1 VININKILFVI
12 IISLFCLTKGNAL
25 IQDSLFATVGNKAIT
40 HSDIVKEIKITLILN
55 GQSFSED
62 QRKRLETT
70 AIKTAIKRAIKKI
83 EVEKYESLEINQ
95 ADLNKELNKLAAGS
109 NMDLDTLKSVFIA
122 NGIDFSNVVDQV
134 RLELLWNGLMFELY
148 KNRLSINIDEIDEQL
163 KSIELEKQIK
173 EYLLSEIIIKSVSKE
188 KVESKIEEVKNKI
201 KIEGFEKVARNISI
215 SETSTKGGDLGWISE
230 NIISEEFKSG
240 IINTPVGNVTEPIL
254 LPAGILFLKVRDKRE
269 LKKFIDLEDAKNQLV
284 NAEKTKILNMH
295 SLSHYDKLK
304 RSIAI
309 NYFE

>member
-1 VININKILFVI
+1 MININKILFVI

-40 HSDIVKEIKITLILN
+40 HLDIVKEIKITLILN

-95 ADLNKELNKLAAGS
+95 ADLDKELNKLAAGS

-269 LKKFIDLEDAKNQLV
+269 LKKFINLEDAKNQLV

>member
-1 VININKILFVI
+1 MININKILFVI
-12 IISLFCLTKGNAL
+12 IISLFCFTKGNAL

-40 HSDIVKEIKITLILN
+40 HLDIVKEIKITLILN

-95 ADLNKELNKLAAGS
+95 ADLDKELNKLAAGS

>member
-1 VININKILFVI
+1 MININKILFVI

-83 EVEKYESLEINQ
+83 EVEKYESLKINQ
-95 ADLNKELNKLAAGS
+95 ADLDKELNKLAADS
-109 NMDLDTLKSVFIA
+109 NLDLDTLKSVFIA

-240 IINTPVGNVTEPIL
+240 IINTPVGHVTEPIL